1 MKVVVRKI
9 NYKRGLVVFE
19 SEDYDC
25 GWFEILD
32 TVDLEEDD
40 ELVGDFNE
48 LGATTIIKKNT
59 GEKIEVFI
67 EDYGMSYKKAIEMI
81 CR

>member
-1 MKVVVRKI
+1 MKVIVKKV

-19 SEDYDC
+19 SESYDC

-48 LGATTIIKKNT
+48 LGGTTIIKKST

-67 EDYGMSYKKAIEMI
+67 EDYGMSYKKAVEII
-81 CR
+81 Y

>member
-1 MKVVVRKI
+1 MNAIVRRV

-19 SEDYDC
+19 SNSCDC

-32 TVDLEEDD
+32 TVDIELND
-40 ELVGDFNE
+40 ELLGNFNE
-48 LGATTIIKKNT
+48 LGGTTIIKKST

-67 EDYGMSYKKAIEMI
+67 EDYGMSYKKAVEMI
-81 CR
+81 YR